1 MEEPIGENASLL
13 AALYYLVKNE
23 KPVLVRYPYVTDAR
37 HVASKISGAR
47 SWVEALKRFATYP
60 VAVASYRAPLVND
73 LDSLRAAV
81 ASVGAAFYRGALYG
95 PVDVLDLLWDD
106 YTSCEVLSWNYYNS
120 CEPVSSFAFKAHRYS
135 PYADVLRAVASFQ
148 DHPAVLVG
156 EDGALLP
163 ISVLR
168 ALFDYYLHVEKEPS
182 RLVGDFA
189 VPAPLLDPEASVA
202 EAARLVRR
210 FGLVVLPG
218 DRVVTAS
225 ELLLVPL
232 AMRLSRFFV

>member
-1 MEEPIGENASLL
+1 MGEPIGENASLL
-13 AALYYLVKNE
+13 VALYYLVENE
-23 KPVLVRYPYVTDAR
+23 RPILVRYPYVTDAR
-37 HVASKISGAR
+37 HVASKISGMR
-47 SWVEALKRFATYP
+47 SWAEALKRFATYP
-60 VAVASYRAPLVND
+60 VAIASYQAPLVND

-95 PVDVLDLLWDD
+95 PVDVLDLFWDD
-106 YTSCEVLSWNYYNS
+106 YTSCEF
-120 CEPVSSFAFKAHRYS
+120 PVFGFAFKAHRYS

-156 EDGALLP
+156 EDEALLP

-168 ALFDYYLHVEKEPS
+168 ALFDCFPHFLHGGKEPS
-182 RLVGDFA
+182 RVVKDFA
-189 VPAPLLDPEASVA
+189 IPAPLLDPEASVA

-218 DRVVTAS
+218 DRAVTAG
-225 ELLLVPL
+225 ELLLAPL

>member
-13 AALYYLVKNE
+13 AALYYLVENE

-37 HVASKISGAR
+37 HVAAKISGSR
-47 SWVEALKRFATYP
+47 SWVEALKRFVTYP
-60 VAVASYRAPLVND
+60 VAVASYQAPLVND

-95 PVDVLDLLWDD
+95 PVDVLDLFWDE
-106 YTSCEVLSWNYYNS
+106 YTSCEL
-120 CEPVSSFAFKAHRYS
+120 PVSDFAIKTHRYS

-168 ALFDYYLHVEKEPS
+168 PLFDYYVRLEKEPS
-182 RLVGDFA
+182 KLVRDLA
-189 VPAPLLDPEASVA
+189 VPAPLLGPEASVA

-218 DRVVTAS
+218 DKVVTAG
-225 ELLLVPL
+225 ELLLAPL
-232 AMRLSRFFV
+232 TMRLSRFFV

>member
-13 AALYYLVKNE
+13 AALYRLVENE

-37 HVASKISGAR
+37 RIAPKISGAR
-47 SWVEALKRFATYP
+47 SWVGALKRFATYP
-60 VAVASYRAPLVND
+60 VTIASYQAPLVHD

-95 PVDVLDLLWDD
+95 PVDVLDLFWDE
-106 YTSCEVLSWNYYNS
+106 YTSCEL
-120 CEPVSSFAFKAHRYS
+120 PVSDFAIKTHRCP

-148 DHPAVLVG
+148 DCPAILVG

-163 ISVLR
+163 LSILR
-168 ALFDYYLHVEKEPS
+168 ALFDYYLHIEKEPS
-182 RLVGDFA
+182 TLVRDLA
-189 VPAPLLDPEASVA
+189 VPAPLLGPEASVA

-210 FGLVVLPG
+210 FDIVVLPG
-218 DRVVTAS
+218 DRVVTAR
-225 ELLLVPL
+225 ELLSAPL
-232 AMRLSRFFV
+232 AMKLSRFFV

>member
-23 KPVLVRYPYVTDAR
+23 KSILVRYPYVTDAR

-95 PVDVLDLLWDD
+95 PVDVLDLFWDE
-106 YTSCEVLSWNYYNS
+106 YTSCEL
-120 CEPVSSFAFKAHRYS
+120 PVSDFAFKAHRYT
-135 PYADVLRAVASFQ
+135 PYADVLRAMASFQ
-148 DHPAVLVG
+148 DCPAILVG

-182 RLVGDFA
+182 RLVRDFT

-202 EAARLVRR
+202 KAARLVRR

-218 DRVVTAS
+218 DKVVTAG

>member
-13 AALYYLVKNE
+13 AALYYLVENE
-23 KPVLVRYPYVTDAR
+23 KPILVRHPYVTDAR
-37 HVASKISGAR
+37 RIASKISGTR
-47 SWVEALKRFATYP
+47 SWTEALKRFVTYP
-60 VAVASYRAPLVND
+60 VAVASYQAPLVND

-95 PVDVLDLLWDD
+95 PVEVLDLLWDD
-106 YTSCEVLSWNYYNS
+106 YTSCEL
-120 CEPVSSFAFKAHRYS
+120 PVSDFAFRAHRYS
-135 PYADVLRAVASFQ
+135 PYADVLRATASFQ
-148 DHPAVLVG
+148 DCPAILVG

-163 ISVLR
+163 VSVLR

-182 RLVGDFA
+182 RLVRDLA

-202 EAARLVRR
+202 DAARLVRR

-218 DRVVTAS
+218 DRAVTAY
-225 ELLLVPL
+225 ELLLAPL

>member
-13 AALYYLVKNE
+13 AALYYLVENE

-37 HVASKISGAR
+37 QIASKISGAR

-60 VAVASYRAPLVND
+60 VAVASYQAPLVND

-95 PVDVLDLLWDD
+95 PVEVLDLLWDD
-106 YTSCEVLSWNYYNS
+106 YTSCEF
-120 CEPVSSFAFKAHRYS
+120 PVSDFAFKAHRYS
-135 PYADVLRAVASFQ
+135 PYADVLRATASFQ

-163 ISVLR
+163 VSVLR
-168 ALFDYYLHVEKEPS
+168 ALFDYYMRLEKEPS
-182 RLVGDFA
+182 RLVRDFA
-189 VPAPLLDPEASVA
+189 VPAPLLGPEASVA
-202 EAARLVRR
+202 EATRLVRR

-218 DRVVTAS
+218 DRAVTAS
-225 ELLLVPL
+225 ELLLAPL
-232 AMRLSRFFV
+232 AMKLSRFFV

>member
-13 AALYYLVKNE
+13 AALYYLVENE

-37 HVASKISGAR
+37 HVAAKISGTR
-47 SWVEALKRFATYP
+47 SWVGALKRFVTYP
-60 VAVASYRAPLVND
+60 VAVASYQAPLVKD

-81 ASVGAAFYRGALYG
+81 ASVGAAFYRGVLYG
-95 PVDVLDLLWDD
+95 PVEVLDLFWDD
-106 YTSCEVLSWNYYNS
+106 YVSCEL
-120 CEPVSSFAFKAHRYS
+120 PVSDFAFKAHRYP
-135 PYADVLRAVASFQ
+135 PYADVLRATASFQ

-163 ISVLR
+163 VSVLR
-168 ALFDYYLHVEKEPS
+168 ALFDYYMHIEKEPS
-182 RLVGDFA
+182 RLVKDYT

-202 EAARLVRR
+202 EATRLVRR

-218 DRVVTAS
+218 ERAVTAS

>member
-13 AALYYLVKNE
+13 AALYYLVENE

-37 HVASKISGAR
+37 RIASKISGAR
-47 SWVEALKRFATYP
+47 SWVGALKRFTTYSVAT
-60 VAVASYRAPLVND
+60 ASYQAPLVHD

-81 ASVGAAFYRGALYG
+81 ASVGAAFYRGTLYG
-95 PVDVLDLLWDD
+95 PIEVLDLFWNEC
-106 YTSCEVLSWNYYNS
+106 TSCEL
-120 CEPVSSFAFKAHRYS
+120 PVSDFAIKTHRYP

-148 DHPAVLVG
+148 DCPAILVG

-163 ISVLR
+163 VSVLR
-168 ALFDYYLHVEKEPS
+168 ALFDYYLHIEKEPS
-182 RLVGDFA
+182 RLVRDFV

-202 EAARLVRR
+202 EATRLVRR
-210 FGLVVLPG
+210 FGIVVLPG
-218 DRVVTAS
+218 DRVVTAR
-225 ELLLVPL
+225 ELLLAPL

>member
-13 AALYYLVKNE
+13 AALYYLVENE

-37 HVASKISGAR
+37 HIAAKISGSR
-47 SWVEALKRFATYP
+47 SWVEALKRFVTYP
-60 VAVASYRAPLVND
+60 VAVASYQAPLVND

-95 PVDVLDLLWDD
+95 PVDVLDLFWDQ
-106 YTSCEVLSWNYYNS
+106 YTSCEL
-120 CEPVSSFAFKAHRYS
+120 PVSDFAFKAHRYS

-156 EDGALLP
+156 DDGALLP
-163 ISVLR
+163 VSILR
-168 ALFDYYLHVEKEPS
+168 FLFDYYLHVEKEPS
-182 RLVGDFA
+182 RLVRDLA
-189 VPAPLLDPEASVA
+189 VPAPLLGPEASVA

-218 DRVVTAS
+218 DKVVTAG
-225 ELLLVPL
+225 EILLAPL
-232 AMRLSRFFV
+232 TMRLSRFFV

>member
-13 AALYYLVKNE
+13 AALYYLVENE

-60 VAVASYRAPLVND
+60 VAVASYRAPLAND

-81 ASVGAAFYRGALYG
+81 ASVGATFYRGALYG
-95 PVDVLDLLWDD
+95 PVDVLDLFWDE
-106 YTSCEVLSWNYYNS
+106 YTSCEL
-120 CEPVSSFAFKAHRYS
+120 PVSDFAFKAHRYT
-135 PYADVLRAVASFQ
+135 PYADVLRAMASFQ
-148 DHPAVLVG
+148 DCPAILVG

-182 RLVGDFA
+182 RLVRDFA
-189 VPAPLLDPEASVA
+189 VSAPLLDPEASVA
-202 EAARLVRR
+202 KAARLVRR

-218 DRVVTAS
+218 DKVVTAG

>member
-13 AALYYLVKNE
+13 ASLYRLIESE
-23 KPVLVRYPYVTDAR
+23 KPVLIRYPYVTDAR
-37 HVASKISGAR
+37 RVASKISGAR
-47 SWVEALKRFATYP
+47 SWVEALKRFVTYP
-60 VAVASYRAPLVND
+60 VAIASYQAPLVND

-95 PVDVLDLLWDD
+95 PVEVLDLFWDD
-106 YTSCEVLSWNYYNS
+106 YTSCEF
-120 CEPVSSFAFKAHRYS
+120 PVSAFAFKAHRYS

-163 ISVLR
+163 LSVLR

-182 RLVGDFA
+182 RLVRDLA
-189 VPAPLLDPEASVA
+189 VPAPLLDPRASVA
-202 EAARLVRR
+202 EASRLVRR

-218 DRVVTAS
+218 DRVVTAG
-225 ELLLVPL
+225 ELLLAPL

>member
-1 MEEPIGENASLL
+1 MKDMEEPIGENASLL
-13 AALYYLVKNE
+13 AALYYLVENE
-23 KPVLVRYPYVTDAR
+23 KPVLVRHPYVTDAR
-37 HVASKISGAR
+37 RIASKISGTR

-60 VAVASYRAPLVND
+60 VAIASYQAPLVND

-81 ASVGAAFYRGALYG
+81 ASVGAAFYRGALYD

-106 YTSCEVLSWNYYNS
+106 YTSCEL
-120 CEPVSSFAFKAHRYS
+120 PVSDFAFEAYRYT
-135 PYADVLRAVASFQ
+135 PYADVLRATASFQ

-163 ISVLR
+163 VSVLR

-182 RLVGDFA
+182 RFVRDFA
-189 VPAPLLDPEASVA
+189 APAPTLDPGASVA

-218 DRVVTAS
+218 DRVVTTG
-225 ELLLVPL
+225 ELLMAPL
-232 AMRLSRFFV
+232 AMRLDCFFV

>member
-13 AALYYLVKNE
+13 AALYYLVENE
-23 KPVLVRYPYVTDAR
+23 KPVLVRHPYVTDAR
-37 HVASKISGAR
+37 HVASKISGMR
-47 SWVEALKRFATYP
+47 SWAEALKRFATYP
-60 VAVASYRAPLVND
+60 VAIASYQAPLVND
-73 LDSLRAAV
+73 IDSLRAAV
-81 ASVGAAFYRGALYG
+81 ASIGAAFYRGALYG

-106 YTSCEVLSWNYYNS
+106 YVSCEL
-120 CEPVSSFAFKAHRYS
+120 PVSDFAFKAHRYS

-163 ISVLR
+163 VSVLR

-182 RLVGDFA
+182 RLVRDLA
-189 VPAPLLDPEASVA
+189 VPAPLLGPEASVA

-218 DRVVTAS
+218 DRVVTAG
-225 ELLLVPL
+225 ELLLAPL
-232 AMRLSRFFV
+232 AMKLSRFFV

>member
-13 AALYYLVKNE
+13 AALYYLVENE

-37 HVASKISGAR
+37 QIASKISGAR

-60 VAVASYRAPLVND
+60 VAVTSYQAPLVND

-95 PVDVLDLLWDD
+95 PVEVLDLLWDD
-106 YTSCEVLSWNYYNS
+106 YTSCGF
-120 CEPVSSFAFKAHRYS
+120 PVSDFAFKAHRYS
-135 PYADVLRAVASFQ
+135 PYADVLRATASFQ

-163 ISVLR
+163 VSVLR
-168 ALFDYYLHVEKEPS
+168 ALFDYYMRLEKEPS
-182 RLVGDFA
+182 RLVRDFA
-189 VPAPLLDPEASVA
+189 VPAPLLGPEASVA
-202 EAARLVRR
+202 EATRLVRR

-218 DRVVTAS
+218 DRAVTAS
-225 ELLLVPL
+225 ELLLAPL
-232 AMRLSRFFV
+232 AMKLSRFFV

>member
-23 KPVLVRYPYVTDAR
+23 KSILVRYPYVTDAR

-95 PVDVLDLLWDD
+95 PVDVLDLLWDE
-106 YTSCEVLSWNYYNS
+106 YTSCEF
-120 CEPVSSFAFKAHRYS
+120 PVSDFAFKAHRYS

-148 DHPAVLVG
+148 DCPAVLVG

-182 RLVGDFA
+182 RLVRDFT

-202 EAARLVRR
+202 KAARLVRR

-218 DRVVTAS
+218 DKVVTAG

>member
-1 MEEPIGENASLL
+1 MGEPIGENASLL
-13 AALYYLVKNE
+13 ATLLFLVENE
-23 KPVLVRYPYVTDAR
+23 KPVLIRYPYVTDAR
-37 HVASKISGAR
+37 RVASKISNTR
-47 SWVEALKRFATYP
+47 SWVEALKKFVTYP
-60 VAVASYRAPLVND
+60 VAVASYQAPLVHD

-95 PVDVLDLLWDD
+95 PVDVLDLFWDD
-106 YTSCEVLSWNYYNS
+106 YVSCEL
-120 CEPVSSFAFKAHRYS
+120 PVSDFAFKAHRYS
-135 PYADVLRAVASFQ
+135 PYADVLRATASFQ

-163 ISVLR
+163 VSVLR

-182 RLVGDFA
+182 RLVRDLA
-189 VPAPLLDPEASVA
+189 VPAPLLGPEASVA

-218 DRVVTAS
+218 DRAVTAS
-225 ELLLVPL
+225 EILLAPL
-232 AMRLSRFFV
+232 AMRLGRFFV

>member
-1 MEEPIGENASLL
+1 MEGPIGENVSLL
-13 AALYYLVKNE
+13 AALYYLVENE

-37 HVASKISGAR
+37 HIASKISGTR
-47 SWVEALKRFATYP
+47 SWVEVLKRFATYP
-60 VAVASYRAPLVND
+60 VAVASYQAPLIND

-106 YTSCEVLSWNYYNS
+106 YISCEL
-120 CEPVSSFAFKAHRYS
+120 PVSDFAFEAHRYS
-135 PYADVLRAVASFQ
+135 PYVDILRAVTSFQ

-163 ISVLR
+163 VSVLR
-168 ALFDYYLHVEKEPS
+168 ALFDYYLHVGKEPS
-182 RLVGDFA
+182 RLVKDLA
-189 VPAPLLDPEASVA
+189 VPAPLLDPGASVA
-202 EAARLVRR
+202 DAARLVRR
-210 FGLVVLPG
+210 FGLVALPG
-218 DRVVTAS
+218 DRVVTAY
-225 ELLLVPL
+225 ELLLAPL

>member
-13 AALYYLVKNE
+13 ATLLFLVENE

-37 HVASKISGAR
+37 RVASKISGAR
-47 SWVEALKRFATYP
+47 SWVEALKRFVTYP
-60 VAVASYRAPLVND
+60 VAVASYQAPLVHD

-95 PVDVLDLLWDD
+95 PVEVLDLFWDD
-106 YTSCEVLSWNYYNS
+106 YTSCEF
-120 CEPVSSFAFKAHRYS
+120 PVSAFAFKTHRYS

-163 ISVLR
+163 LSVLR

-182 RLVGDFA
+182 RLVRDLA
-189 VPAPLLDPEASVA
+189 VPAPLLDPKASVA

-218 DRVVTAS
+218 DRVVTAR
-225 ELLLVPL
+225 ELLLAPL
-232 AMRLSRFFV
+232 AMKLSRFFV

>member
-13 AALYYLVKNE
+13 AALYYLVENE

-37 HVASKISGAR
+37 HVASKISGMR
-47 SWVEALKRFATYP
+47 SWAEALKRFATYP
-60 VAVASYRAPLVND
+60 VAIASYQAPLVND
-73 LDSLRAAV
+73 IDSLRAAV
-81 ASVGAAFYRGALYG
+81 ASIGAAFYRGALYG

-106 YTSCEVLSWNYYNS
+106 YVSCEL
-120 CEPVSSFAFKAHRYS
+120 PVSDFAFKAHKYS

-163 ISVLR
+163 VSVLR

-182 RLVGDFA
+182 RLVRDLA
-189 VPAPLLDPEASVA
+189 VPAPLLGPEASVA

-218 DRVVTAS
+218 DRVVTAG
-225 ELLLVPL
+225 ELLLAPL
-232 AMRLSRFFV
+232 AMKLSRFFV

>member
-13 AALYYLVKNE
+13 ASLYRLIESE
-23 KPVLVRYPYVTDAR
+23 KPVLIRYPYVTDAR
-37 HVASKISGAR
+37 RVASKISGAR
-47 SWVEALKRFATYP
+47 SWVEALKRFVTYP
-60 VAVASYRAPLVND
+60 VAIASYQAPLVND

-95 PVDVLDLLWDD
+95 PVEVLDLFWDD
-106 YTSCEVLSWNYYNS
+106 YTSCEF
-120 CEPVSSFAFKAHRYS
+120 PVSAFAFKAHRYS

-163 ISVLR
+163 LSVLR

-182 RLVGDFA
+182 RLVRDLA
-189 VPAPLLDPEASVA
+189 VPAPLLDPKASVA

-218 DRVVTAS
+218 DRVVTAR
-225 ELLLVPL
+225 ELLLAPL
-232 AMRLSRFFV
+232 AMKLSRFFV